1 MEIFN
6 DLSDFYVVKR
16 DNTSEPFQIKKI
28 MLMVEW
34 ACDKRNVSPATL
46 YDKFIP
52 FVVDGMKTKVI
63 QEQLIKV
70 ALSLTS
76 IEEPDWSDVAGSLLL
91 LNIYKNHREYM
102 RDKSIFGYSHLYD
115 FIIAAT
121 NDLLIDQELVE
132 KYSKNDIESI
142 NEEIDIEYDDF
153 DYSGINLMDKRY
165 LIKYGNKTVEPPQFM
180 YALTAMVVFKNVSD
194 RARRLELIKEYYTL
208 MALQIISPAT
218 PNLSNLRKY
227 GRGSSPSCFIL
238 KAEDNL
244 ESIYDV
250 NKMAAIISK
259 NGGASGISI
268 SSIRASGSPIKG
280 VKNAAKGVLPWM
292 RLFNDTAVAV
302 DQLG

>member
-6 DLSDFYVVKR
+6 DLTDFYVVKR

-34 ACDKRNVSPATL
+34 ACDKRNVSPVAL
-46 YDKFIP
+46 YDRFVP
-52 FVVDGMKTKVI
+52 FLVDGMRTKVI

-76 IEEPDWSDVAGSLLL
+76 VEEPDWADVAGSLLL

-102 RDKSIFGYSHLYD
+102 RDQSIFGYSHLYD

-165 LIKYGNKTVEPPQFM
+165 LIKYGDKTVEPPQFM
-180 YALTAMVVFKNVSD
+180 YVLTAMVVFKNVSD
-194 RARRLELIKEYYTL
+194 KTRRLELIKEYYTL
-208 MALQIISPAT
+208 MALQVISPAT

-238 KAEDNL
+238 KTEDDL

-259 NGGASGISI
+259 NGGASGISM

-280 VKNAAKGVLPWM
+280 VRNAAKGVLPWM